1 MNDVISLTR
10 EPGHPQTVKGSRL
23 SASARDLAVAASIFF
38 SILLIQVVWN
48 LPLLDRDLV
57 ELADYASNSMLVNDA
72 KSFALLHGN
81 YSRANFY
88 HPGPAILYFQAFG
101 EGLVFDVLRAA
112 RSPFG
117 GQAIGL
123 FIYTAFLLCLAAHCM
138 KLAIGGWNPAL
149 MIFAWLLMLIIL
161 SYPHN
166 LAGAWYPNL
175 YTTPFLL
182 FILASICLHQG
193 KLDSLPSFAVASVI
207 LVHGHV
213 SFAMFVA
220 VGALA
225 AMIYLTFR
233 SRAAGHSVFE
243 VFATHR
249 LPIGV
254 ALVIA
259 MLGVVPIALHT
270 ILHYPGEFAHYLAY
284 RPDVANHTWSDAI
297 RFILV
302 FWTHP
307 TTYGSQV
314 DDVPLISALVAC
326 VLTLLLGVGR
336 SDGPID
342 RSGIHVSTAIVF
354 GVVTLL
360 VLIYA
365 RYRVDDLRHH
375 YTIMFYSS
383 AIALVIAVALGRVVL
398 GFLGQSNR
406 CALPTVLMLGLCA
419 LSWPQLDVLA
429 TDRARI
435 SSLIDQAIAAASGE
449 SVRLEADMSDE
460 GAVPTWIYLTAV
472 LLSTERAGLRNICVS
487 ETSWRLSYHERTRC
501 RGARGGARMFIGLPS
516 NLPQGASIVASTDN
530 VILARMR

>member
-1 MNDVISLTR
+1 MNDVITLTR
-10 EPGHPQTVKGSRL
+10 EPDHPQDKKRRL
-23 SASARDLAVAASIFF
+23 SASARDLTVVASIFF

-48 LPLLDRDLV
+48 LPLLDRDFV

-72 KSFALLHGN
+72 KKFVLLHGN

-101 EGLVFDVLRAA
+101 EWLVFDVLRAS

-138 KLAIGGWNPAL
+138 KLALGGWSPAL
-149 MIFAWLLMLIIL
+149 MIFALLLMLIIL
-161 SYPHN
+161 SYPKN
-166 LAGAWYPNL
+166 LGGAWYPNL

-182 FILASICLHQG
+182 FVLAWICLHQG
-193 KLDSLPSFAVASVI
+193 VVDSLPSFAAASVI

-220 VGALA
+220 VGAFA
-225 AMIYLTFR
+225 AMICLAFR
-233 SRAAGHSVFE
+233 SRAAGHSVFGL
-243 VFATHR
+243 FATHR
-249 LPIGV
+249 VTIGV
-254 ALVIA
+254 ALIIA
-259 MLGVVPIALHT
+259 MLGVVPIAVHT
-270 ILHYPGEFAHYLAY
+270 ILHYPGEFAHYLSY
-284 RPDVANHTWSDAI
+284 RPDVANRTWSDAI
-297 RFILV
+297 RFSLV

-307 TTYGSQV
+307 TTYGLQV
-314 DDVPLISALVAC
+314 DDVPLITALVAC
-326 VLTLLLGVGR
+326 VLTLLLGGRR
-336 SDGPID
+336 SDGPIG

-365 RYRVDDLRHH
+365 RYRVDDLKHH

-383 AIALVIAVALGRVVL
+383 AIALVIAVALGRVAL
-398 GFLGQSNR
+398 SFLSQSNR
-406 CALPTVLMLGLCA
+406 CGLATMVTLGFCA

-429 TDRARI
+429 TDRAQI
-435 SSLIDQAIAAASGE
+435 GSLIDQAIDAGSGE

-501 RGARGGARMFIGLPS
+501 RGTREGARMFIGLPS
-516 NLPQGASIVASTDN
+516 NLPQGASIVASIDN